1 MKNPKPTPAEVEKTI
16 EKFLEGLHAQ
26 TLDNY
31 SRIKK
36 NGLCAFA
43 ALSVDEGRDDEMYE
57 DYNTDG
63 PSPVDE
69 EPVHESDEELYLLY
83 RHTVHRWL
91 N

>member
-1 MKNPKPTPAEVEKTI
+1 MKKPEPTPAEVEKTI
-16 EKFLEGLHAQ
+16 EKFLEGLHTQ

-31 SRIKK
+31 SRIRE

-43 ALSVDEGRDDEMYE
+43 TLSVDDETDDEMYE
-57 DYNTDG
+57 DYNTDW

-69 EPVHESDEELYLLY
+69 EPVHESDEEQYLLY
-83 RHTVHRWL
+83 RRAVRRWL